1 MSEQEILNAVQDIFR
16 DNFDDDTLEIT
27 RSTCADDIEDWDSLE
42 QINLLTAIE
51 KKFNIK
57 FKLADVRGL
66 KDVGDLLDLVAEGAK
81 RICKAASAAFFRTTK
96 EPAMNHYTL
105 AEMTPGLTEE
115 FTVTV
120 TPEMMDAFRAITGD
134 VSPIHIDADYARGR
148 GFPGRVVY
156 GMLGAS
162 FFSTLAGV
170 YLPGE
175 HCLLHGVECKFA
187 KPIFIGDTLT
197 VKGTVVGVSEIGS
210 EAEIKAVIT
219 NQDGKRVTRGIIKA
233 GLAK

>member
-1 MSEQEILNAVQDIFR
+1 
-16 DNFDDDTLEIT
+16 
-27 RSTCADDIEDWDSLE
+27 
-42 QINLLTAIE
+42 
-51 KKFNIK
+51 
-57 FKLADVRGL
+57 
-66 KDVGDLLDLVAEGAK
+66 
-81 RICKAASAAFFRTTK
+81 
-96 EPAMNHYTL
+96 MNHYTL

-187 KPIFIGDTLT
+187 KPIFIGD
-197 VKGTVVGVSEIGS
+197 SEIGS

>member
-1 MSEQEILNAVQDIFR
+1 M
-16 DNFDDDTLEIT
+16 
-27 RSTCADDIEDWDSLE
+27 AD
-42 QINLLTAIE
+42 
-51 KKFNIK
+51 
-57 FKLADVRGL
+57 
-66 KDVGDLLDLVAEGAK
+66 
-81 RICKAASAAFFRTTK
+81 
-96 EPAMNHYTL
+96 
-105 AEMTPGLTEE
+105 MTPGRTEE

-120 TPEMMDAFRAITGD
+120 TAEMMDAFCALTGD
-134 VSPIHIDADYARGR
+134 TSPIHIDEGYARER
-148 GFPGRVVY
+148 GYPGRVVY

-187 KPIFIGDTLT
+187 KPVFIGDTLT
-197 VKGTVVGVSEIGS
+197 VRGTVVRVSEIGN

-219 NQDGKRVTRGIIKA
+219 NQNGQRVTRGIIKA

>member
-1 MSEQEILNAVQDIFR
+1 
-16 DNFDDDTLEIT
+16 
-27 RSTCADDIEDWDSLE
+27 
-42 QINLLTAIE
+42 
-51 KKFNIK
+51 
-57 FKLADVRGL
+57 
-66 KDVGDLLDLVAEGAK
+66 
-81 RICKAASAAFFRTTK
+81 
-96 EPAMNHYTL
+96 MNQYTL
-105 AEMTPGLTEE
+105 ADMTPGLTES

-120 TPEMMDAFRAITGD
+120 TEEMMAAFEAITGD
-134 VSPIHIDADYARGR
+134 CSPIHVDTDYAKGR
-148 GFPGRVVY
+148 GYPGRVVY

-197 VKGTVVGVSEIGS
+197 VTGTVTNVSEAVA

-219 NQDGKRVTRGIIKA
+219 NQDGKRVTRGVIRA

>member
-1 MSEQEILNAVQDIFR
+1 
-16 DNFDDDTLEIT
+16 
-27 RSTCADDIEDWDSLE
+27 
-42 QINLLTAIE
+42 
-51 KKFNIK
+51 
-57 FKLADVRGL
+57 
-66 KDVGDLLDLVAEGAK
+66 
-81 RICKAASAAFFRTTK
+81 
-96 EPAMNHYTL
+96 MNHYTL
-105 AEMTPGLTEE
+105 AEMTPGLTES

-120 TPEMMDAFRAITGD
+120 TEEMMQAFERLTGD
-134 VSPIHIDADYARGR
+134 CSPINVDETYAKARGY
-148 GFPGRVVY
+148 GGRVVY

-187 KPIFIGDTLT
+187 RPVFIGDTLT
-197 VKGTVVGVSEIGS
+197 VTGTVVNVSEAVA

-219 NQDGKRVTRGIIKA
+219 NQDGKKVTRGVIKA

>member
-1 MSEQEILNAVQDIFR
+1 
-16 DNFDDDTLEIT
+16 
-27 RSTCADDIEDWDSLE
+27 
-42 QINLLTAIE
+42 
-51 KKFNIK
+51 
-57 FKLADVRGL
+57 
-66 KDVGDLLDLVAEGAK
+66 
-81 RICKAASAAFFRTTK
+81 
-96 EPAMNHYTL
+96 MNHYTL

-197 VKGTVVGVSEIGS
+197 VKGTVVGVSEIGRDQGRYHES
-210 EAEIKAVIT
+210 GRQARDPRHHQGRVSKIT
-219 NQDGKRVTRGIIKA
+219 RRKSCPIPI
-233 GLAK
+233 

>member
-1 MSEQEILNAVQDIFR
+1 
-16 DNFDDDTLEIT
+16 
-27 RSTCADDIEDWDSLE
+27 
-42 QINLLTAIE
+42 
-51 KKFNIK
+51 
-57 FKLADVRGL
+57 
-66 KDVGDLLDLVAEGAK
+66 
-81 RICKAASAAFFRTTK
+81 
-96 EPAMNHYTL
+96 MNHYTL

-170 YLPGE
+170 YL
-175 HCLLHGVECKFA
+175 HGVECKFA